1 MSNMRVAVAGSCGLA
16 VLIAQEIQESTSH
29 QVVLLS
35 RFVSETTFNHAILED
50 HYMDTYTPQHQT
62 VLISQGYQ

>member
-1 MSNMRVAVAGSCGLA
+1 MSNMRIAVAGSCGLA

-35 RFVSETTFNHAILED
+35 RIVSGLTLDHL
-50 HYMDTYTPQHQT
+50 HYMDAYT
-62 VLISQGYQ
+62 S